1 MKKTY
6 IDLHTH
12 TLRSDG
18 AYTPEQLCTMA
29 RDAGIGILA
38 LTDHNHTDD
47 LSDLRVKFPE
57 IRLIQGAE
65 IGCMYTNTHGE
76 EVEIHVVALGF
87 DPDHPSIRNVL
98 ANNDPDRHPYINAI
112 LDRLRQCGI
121 DLGSYEDMSRRYPNS
136 RQIGR
141 MNIAKCMK
149 ELGYVSTVDE
159 GFDRYIG
166 SFGEKCAFVPNPTRY
181 VSMEEAISAIIASG
195 GTAVLAHLYY
205 FGLDEKENLRL
216 VETFKKL
223 AGEHGGMEVYY
234 ERYTQEQ
241 RAELKRIADRYD
253 LMYSAASDFHGQR
266 ELDTLENGFL
276 STDCQALLNHLGLGE
291 RYV

>member
-1 MKKTY
+1 MKTSY

-18 AYTPEQLCTMA
+18 AYTPAEVVARA

-47 LSDLRVKFPE
+47 LSDLQAQFPE
-57 IRLIQGAE
+57 IHLIQGAE
-65 IGCMYTNTHGE
+65 ISCMYINTQGE

-87 DPDHPSIRNVL
+87 DPNHPAIRAVL
-98 ANNDPDRHPYINAI
+98 ANNDPDRRPYINAI

-121 DLGSYEDMSRRYPNS
+121 DLGSYEDMSRRFPNS

-149 ELGYVSTVDE
+149 ELGYVENVDE
-159 GFDRYIG
+159 GFDKYIG
-166 SFGEKCAFVPNPTRY
+166 SFGEKRAFVPNPTRY
-181 VSMEEAISAIIASG
+181 VSMEEAVSAIIASG
-195 GTAVLAHLYY
+195 GLAVLCHLYY
-205 FGLDEKENLRL
+205 YGMDAQENIRL

-223 AGEHGGMEVYY
+223 TGEHGGMEVFY
-234 ERYTQEQ
+234 ERYAPQQ
-241 RAELKRIADRYD
+241 RAELKQLADRYG

-266 ELDTLENGFL
+266 EKDTLRNGFL
-276 STDCQALLNHLGLGE
+276 STDCQALLHRLGLGE
-291 RYV
+291 DDA